1 MKNPPSD
8 ESTSDTQE
16 KVSVKDILQSVFAA
30 ALGVQ
35 SSKNRD
41 RDFKQGNIGIF
52 IAAGIIFT
60 ALFIGGVIC
69 RCTSSRVTQLTSHT
83 TARVFPRRQH
93 SSYAGMLPNHNA
105 TQPTTTQTIIAAANV
120 SATPSDILLLDISN
134 LLNNLF

>member
-8 ESTSDTQE
+8 ESTSVTQE

-60 ALFIGGVIC
+60 ALFIGGVIA
-69 RCTSSRVTQLTSHT
+69 VVQ
-83 TARVFPRRQH
+83 AV
-93 SSYAGMLPNHNA
+93 
-105 TQPTTTQTIIAAANV
+105 V
-120 SATPSDILLLDISN
+120 S
-134 LLNNLF
+134 LN

>member
-52 IAAGIIFT
+52 IAAGILFT
-60 ALFIGGVIC
+60 ALFIGGVIA
-69 RCTSSRVTQLTSHT
+69 VVQ
-83 TARVFPRRQH
+83 AV
-93 SSYAGMLPNHNA
+93 
-105 TQPTTTQTIIAAANV
+105 V
-120 SATPSDILLLDISN
+120 S
-134 LLNNLF
+134 LN

>member
-16 KVSVKDILQSVFAA
+16 KVSIKDILQSVFAA

-60 ALFIGGVIC
+60 ALFIGGVIA
-69 RCTSSRVTQLTSHT
+69 VVQ
-83 TARVFPRRQH
+83 AV
-93 SSYAGMLPNHNA
+93 
-105 TQPTTTQTIIAAANV
+105 V
-120 SATPSDILLLDISN
+120 S
-134 LLNNLF
+134 LN